1 MFLCALLQASHL
13 QVKSLDALSKLRE
26 ARLALMNDK
35 IMEQKFI
42 EIHDQLDRLKIKEAS
57 LLEQQNELTNSIA
70 AYENLNMQLEEQK
83 KAQVSRV
90 VVFDCR
96 NRSSFAVFADFEAGC
111 SRASNRRDGH
121 RHFTSYEV
129 HNACDAMPC
138 NTICL

>member
-1 MFLCALLQASHL
+1 MLLQASHL

-83 KAQVSRV
+83 KAQVGRV
-90 VVFDCR
+90 VVFDWR
-96 NRSSFAVFADFEAGC
+96 NRSSFAVFADCEAGC
-111 SRASNRRDGH
+111 SRASNR
-121 RHFTSYEV
+121 
-129 HNACDAMPC
+129 
-138 NTICL
+138 

>member
-1 MFLCALLQASHL
+1 LCALFQASHL

-42 EIHDQLDRLKIKEAS
+42 EIHQQLDRLAVKEAS

-83 KAQVSRV
+83 KAQVS
-90 VVFDCR
+90 
-96 NRSSFAVFADFEAGC
+96 
-111 SRASNRRDGH
+111 
-121 RHFTSYEV
+121 HFGFFK
-129 HNACDAMPC
+129 
-138 NTICL
+138 

>member
-42 EIHDQLDRLKIKEAS
+42 EIHEQLDRLKIKEAS

-90 VVFDCR
+90 VLFDWR
-96 NRSSFAVFADFEAGC
+96 NRSSFAVFADCEAGC
-111 SRASNRRDGH
+111 SRASN
-121 RHFTSYEV
+121 
-129 HNACDAMPC
+129 
-138 NTICL
+138 